1 MSTAL
6 AALIWFLSWTL
17 APENAQ
23 SQIKLNYPE
32 VSFIS
37 YLRERFLLSLNG
49 VNADA
54 AGLVAGLTIGER
66 SLLSDAV
73 ELEMKTLSLTHL
85 VAVSGANLAIIVGA
99 IYFLCAGLGMPRNIR
114 YLTALI
120 AMSGYVLLV
129 GPESS
134 VIRAATMALFVMIG
148 LWLGRGSTALN
159 SLSLAIVVLL
169 MIDPGLA
176 TDIGFALSAFATAGL
191 LIMAA
196 PMFEWLR
203 QYMPDVIAMG
213 IAASS
218 SAQLFTTPVLLILQP
233 SIPLYSVLA
242 NLIVEPVVAPIT
254 ILGILSVIVSSV
266 NIPLAGGVSY
276 LASIMANWIVIV
288 AQELSSWPA
297 ARLHFVKGV
306 LGILLVALVVALLA
320 LSFGIFKPAARQLRI
335 SAALV
340 CVLAI
345 SWSATDQ
352 IRHTNFASDSALL
365 VCDVGQ
371 GDALLVRDSGQV
383 VLVDV
388 GRDDDLIDQCLQ
400 SAGVKRIDLLVLTHF
415 DADHVAGIRGAI
427 RNREVGLAL
436 VSGFEDDRPLVSIVQ
451 KVLAEAGVRI
461 EVGRTGLVG
470 NLGRFSWK
478 ILQPSSKAN
487 ESSDS
492 NDASLIFAAWDDEHA
507 VLALGDLGESGQI
520 RLLRNAM
527 HDLSLL
533 RTRQLIV
540 KVAHH
545 GSADQSSELYEFLS
559 PVAAIFSVGKN
570 DYGHPAASALS
581 ILERTGATVL
591 RTDQLGPIAIDL
603 DAELGIRSGGKL
615 TT

>member
-6 AALIWFLSWTL
+6 AALIWFLSWAL

-254 ILGILSVIVSSV
+254 ILGILSVIVSVV

-306 LGILLVALVVALLA
+306 FGILLVALVVALLA

-352 IRHTNFASDSALL
+352 IRHTNFASDSAVL

>member
-6 AALIWFLSWTL
+6 AALIWFLSWAL
-17 APENAQ
+17 APKDAQ

-49 VNADA
+49 VNSDSS
-54 AGLVAGLTIGER
+54 GLVAGLTIGER
-66 SLLSDAV
+66 SLLSETV

-99 IYFLCAGLGMPRNIR
+99 IYFLCAGLGLPRNVR

-134 VIRAATMALFVMIG
+134 VIRAATMALFVMVG
-148 LWLGRGSTALN
+148 LWLGRGYSALN

-203 QYMPDVIAMG
+203 QHMPDVVAMG
-213 IAASS
+213 IAASA

-254 ILGILSVIVSSV
+254 ILGILSVLVSAV

-306 LGILLVALVVALLA
+306 FGILLVALVVVLLA
-320 LSFGIFKPAARQLRI
+320 LSFGIFSSAAKQLRI
-335 SAALV
+335 TAALV
-340 CVLAI
+340 CVLAV

-365 VCDVGQ
+365 ACDVGQ
-371 GDALLVRDSGQV
+371 GDALLLRDSGQV

-388 GRDDDLIDQCLQ
+388 GRDDELIDKCLR
-400 SAGVKRIDLLVLTHF
+400 SAGVDRIDLLVLTHF
-415 DADHVAGIRGAI
+415 DADHVAGIKGAM

-436 VSGFEDDRPLVSIVQ
+436 VSGFEDDRPLVSIVHQ
-451 KVLAEAGVRI
+451 ELAAAGVAI
-461 EVGRTGLVG
+461 EIGRTGLAG

-478 ILQPSSKAN
+478 ILQPTSKAS

-492 NDASLIFAAWDDEHA
+492 NDASLIFAAWDDAFA
-507 VLALGDLGESGQI
+507 VLALGDLGESGQR
-520 RLLRNAM
+520 RLMRNAM
-527 HDLSLL
+527 HDLALL
-533 RTRQLIV
+533 RSRNLIV

-545 GSADQSSELYEFLS
+545 GSADQSSELYEYLS
-559 PVAAIFSVGKN
+559 PIAAIFSVGKN
-570 DYGHPAASALS
+570 DYGHPAPSALAM
-581 ILERTGATVL
+581 LQRTGAAVL
-591 RTDQLGPIAIDL
+591 RTDQLGPIALDL
-603 DAELGIRSGGKL
+603 EVDLAIRSGGKL

>member
-1 MSTAL
+1 VSTAL

-254 ILGILSVIVSSV
+254 ILGILSVIVSAV

-340 CVLAI
+340 CLLAI

-352 IRHTNFASDSALL
+352 IRHTNFASDSAVL

-451 KVLAEAGVRI
+451 KLLAEAGVRI

>member
-1 MSTAL
+1 MSTTL
-6 AALIWFLSWTL
+6 AALIWLLSWGF
-17 APENAQ
+17 APKDSE

-32 VSFIS
+32 VGFIS

-49 VNADA
+49 VNSDA
-54 AGLVAGLTIGER
+54 SGLVAGLTIGER
-66 SLLSDAV
+66 SLLSEAV
-73 ELEMKTLSLTHL
+73 EAEMKTLSLTHL

-99 IYFLCAGLGMPRNIR
+99 IYFLCAGLGLPRNIR

-134 VIRAATMALFVMIG
+134 VIRAATMALFVMVG
-148 LWLGRGSTALN
+148 LWLGRGSSALN

-169 MIDPGLA
+169 MVDPGLA

-203 QYMPDVIAMG
+203 QYLPDVVAMG
-213 IAASS
+213 VAASA
-218 SAQLFTTPVLLILQP
+218 SAQLFTTPVLLVLQP

-242 NLIVEPVVAPIT
+242 NLMVEPVVAPIT
-254 ILGILSVIVSSV
+254 ILGILSVLVSVV

-276 LASIMANWIVIV
+276 LASLMANWIVIV

-297 ARLHFVKGV
+297 ARLHFVKGAF
-306 LGILLVALVVALLA
+306 GILLVALVVALLA
-320 LSFGIFKPAARQLRI
+320 LSFGILKPAARQLRI
-335 SAALV
+335 TAALTSL
-340 CVLAI
+340 LAI

-371 GDALLVRDSGQV
+371 GDALVLRDSGQV

-388 GRDDDLIDQCLQ
+388 GGQDELIDKCL
-400 SAGVKRIDLLVLTHF
+400 SNAGVDRIDLLVLTHF
-415 DADHVAGIRGAI
+415 DADHVAGIRGALQ
-427 RNREVGLAL
+427 NREVGLVL
-436 VSGFEDDRPLVSIVQ
+436 VSGFEDDRPLVSIVHQ
-451 KVLAEAGVRI
+451 ELASAGALI
-461 EVGRTGLVG
+461 EIGRTGLVG
-470 NLGRFSWK
+470 NLGRFHWK
-478 ILQPSSKAN
+478 ILQPSSNAV

-492 NDASLIFAAWDDEHA
+492 NDASLIFAAWDDTYS
-507 VLALGDLGESGQI
+507 VLALGDLGESGQL
-520 RLLRNAM
+520 RLMRNAA
-527 HDLSLL
+527 HDLAIL
-533 RTRQLIV
+533 RSRNLIV

-545 GSADQSSELYEFLS
+545 GSADQSTELYEYLS
-559 PVAAIFSVGKN
+559 PVAGIFSVGKN
-570 DYGHPAASALS
+570 DYGHPAPSALS
-581 ILERTGATVL
+581 MLERTGATVL
-591 RTDQLGPIAIDL
+591 RTDQLGPIALDL
-603 DAELGIRSGGKL
+603 EVSLEIRSGGKL

>member
-1 MSTAL
+1 MSTTL
-6 AALIWFLSWTL
+6 AALIWLLSWGF
-17 APENAQ
+17 APKDSE

-32 VSFIS
+32 VGFIS

-49 VNADA
+49 VNSDA
-54 AGLVAGLTIGER
+54 SGLVAGLTIGER
-66 SLLSDAV
+66 SLLSEAV
-73 ELEMKTLSLTHL
+73 EAEMKTLSLTHL

-99 IYFLCAGLGMPRNIR
+99 IYFLCAGLGLPRNIR

-134 VIRAATMALFVMIG
+134 VIRAATMALFVMVG
-148 LWLGRGSTALN
+148 LWLGRGSSALN

-169 MIDPGLA
+169 MVDPGLA

-203 QYMPDVIAMG
+203 QYLPDVVAMG
-213 IAASS
+213 VAASA
-218 SAQLFTTPVLLILQP
+218 SAQLFTTPVLLVLQP

-242 NLIVEPVVAPIT
+242 NLMVEPVVAPIT
-254 ILGILSVIVSSV
+254 ILGILSVLVSVV

-276 LASIMANWIVIV
+276 LASLMANWIVIV

-297 ARLHFVKGV
+297 ARLHFVKGAF
-306 LGILLVALVVALLA
+306 GILLVALVVALLA

-335 SAALV
+335 TAALTSL
-340 CVLAI
+340 LAI

-371 GDALLVRDSGQV
+371 GDALVLRDSGQV

-388 GRDDDLIDQCLQ
+388 GGQDELIDKCL
-400 SAGVKRIDLLVLTHF
+400 SNAGVDRIDLLVLTHF
-415 DADHVAGIRGAI
+415 DADHVAGIRGALQ
-427 RNREVGLAL
+427 NREVGLVL
-436 VSGFEDDRPLVSIVQ
+436 VSGFEDDRPLVSIVHQ
-451 KVLAEAGVRI
+451 ELASAGALI
-461 EVGRTGLVG
+461 EIGRTGLVG
-470 NLGRFSWK
+470 NLGRFHWK
-478 ILQPSSKAN
+478 ILQPSSNAV

-492 NDASLIFAAWDDEHA
+492 NDASLIFAAWDDTYS
-507 VLALGDLGESGQI
+507 VLALGDLGESGQL
-520 RLLRNAM
+520 RLMRNAA
-527 HDLSLL
+527 HDLAIL
-533 RTRQLIV
+533 RSRNLIV

-545 GSADQSSELYEFLS
+545 GSADQSTELYEYLS
-559 PVAAIFSVGKN
+559 PVAGIFSVGKN
-570 DYGHPAASALS
+570 DYGHPAPSALS
-581 ILERTGATVL
+581 MLERTGATVL
-591 RTDQLGPIAIDL
+591 RTDQLGPIALDL
-603 DAELGIRSGGKL
+603 EVSLEIRSGGKL

>member
-1 MSTAL
+1 VSTTL
-6 AALIWFLSWTL
+6 AALIWLLSWSF
-17 APENAQ
+17 APKDSE

-32 VSFIS
+32 VGFIS

-49 VNADA
+49 VNSDA
-54 AGLVAGLTIGER
+54 SGLVAGLTIGER
-66 SLLSDAV
+66 SLLSEAV
-73 ELEMKTLSLTHL
+73 EAEMKTLSLTHL

-99 IYFLCAGLGMPRNIR
+99 IYFLCAGLGLPRNIR

-134 VIRAATMALFVMIG
+134 VIRAATMALFVMVG
-148 LWLGRGSTALN
+148 LWLGRGSSALN

-169 MIDPGLA
+169 MVDPGLA

-203 QYMPDVIAMG
+203 QYLPDVVAMG
-213 IAASS
+213 VAASA
-218 SAQLFTTPVLLILQP
+218 SAQLFTTPVLLVLQP

-254 ILGILSVIVSSV
+254 ILGILSVLVSVV
-266 NIPLAGGVSY
+266 NIPVAGGVSY
-276 LASIMANWIVIV
+276 LASLMANWIVIV

-297 ARLHFVKGV
+297 ARLHFVKGAF
-306 LGILLVALVVALLA
+306 GILLVALVVALLA
-320 LSFGIFKPAARQLRI
+320 LSFGIFKSAARQLRI
-335 SAALV
+335 TAALTSL
-340 CVLAI
+340 LAI

-371 GDALLVRDSGQV
+371 GDALVLRDSGQV

-388 GRDDDLIDQCLQ
+388 GGQDELIDKCL
-400 SAGVKRIDLLVLTHF
+400 SNAGVDRIDLLVLTHF
-415 DADHVAGIRGAI
+415 DADHVAGIRGALQ
-427 RNREVGLAL
+427 NREVGLVL
-436 VSGFEDDRPLVSIVQ
+436 VSGFEDDRPLVSIVHQ
-451 KVLAEAGVRI
+451 ELASAGALI
-461 EVGRTGLVG
+461 EIGRTGLVG
-470 NLGRFSWK
+470 NLGRFHWK
-478 ILQPSSKAN
+478 ILQPSSNAV

-492 NDASLIFAAWDDEHA
+492 NDASLIFAAWDDTYS
-507 VLALGDLGESGQI
+507 VLALGDLGESGQL
-520 RLLRNAM
+520 RLMRNAA
-527 HDLSLL
+527 HDLAIL
-533 RTRQLIV
+533 RSRNLIV

-545 GSADQSSELYEFLS
+545 GSADQSTELYEYLS
-559 PVAAIFSVGKN
+559 PVAGIFSVGKN
-570 DYGHPAASALS
+570 DYGHPAPSALS
-581 ILERTGATVL
+581 MLERTGATVL
-591 RTDQLGPIAIDL
+591 RTDQLGPIALDL
-603 DAELGIRSGGKL
+603 EVSLEIRSGGKL

>member
-6 AALIWFLSWTL
+6 AALIWFLSWAL
-17 APENAQ
+17 APEGAQ
-23 SQIKLNYPE
+23 SQIKLNYPD
-32 VSFIS
+32 VPLIS

-49 VNADA
+49 VNPDSS
-54 AGLVAGLTIGER
+54 GLVAGLTIGER
-66 SLLSDAV
+66 SLLSEAV
-73 ELEMKTLSLTHL
+73 EVQMKTLSLTHL

-99 IYFLCAGLGMPRNIR
+99 IYFLCAGLSLPRNIR

-120 AMSGYVLLV
+120 AMAGYVLLV

-134 VIRAATMALFVMIG
+134 VIRAATMALFVMVG
-148 LWLGRGSTALN
+148 LWLGRGSSALN
-159 SLSLAIVVLL
+159 SLSLAIIFLL
-169 MIDPGLA
+169 AVDPGLA

-191 LIMAA
+191 LVMAA

-203 QYMPDVIAMG
+203 QYMPDVVAMG
-213 IAASS
+213 IAASA

-254 ILGILSVIVSSV
+254 ILGILSVLVSAV

-288 AQELSSWPA
+288 AQQLSSWPA

-306 LGILLVALVVALLA
+306 FGILLVALVVVLLA
-320 LSFGIFKPAARQLRI
+320 LSFGILRPAARQLRI

-340 CVLAI
+340 TVLAI

-352 IRHTNFASDSALL
+352 VRHTNFAADSALL

-371 GDALLVRDSGQV
+371 GDALLLRDAGQV

-388 GRDDDLIDQCLQ
+388 GLDDELIDSCLR
-400 SAGVKRIDLLVLTHF
+400 SAGVGRIDLLILTHF
-415 DADHVAGIRGAI
+415 DADHVGGIRGAL

-436 VSGFEDDRPLVSIVQ
+436 VSGFEDDRPLVSV
-451 KVLAEAGVRI
+451 VHHELTAAGV
-461 EVGRTGLVG
+461 EVEIGRTGLAG
-470 NLGRFSWK
+470 NLGRFDWK
-478 ILQPSSKAN
+478 ILQPTSKAN
-487 ESSDS
+487 ESADS
-492 NDASLIFAAWDDEHA
+492 NDASLIFAAWDANFA
-507 VLALGDLGESGQI
+507 VLALGDLGESGQL
-520 RLLRNAM
+520 RLMRNAM
-527 HDLSLL
+527 PDLALL
-533 RTRQLIV
+533 RSRNLIV

-545 GSADQSSELYEFLS
+545 GSADQSRELYEYLS
-559 PVAAIFSVGKN
+559 PIAAIFSVGKN
-570 DYGHPAASALS
+570 SYGHPTPSALAL
-581 ILERTGATVL
+581 LERVGATLL
-591 RTDQLGPIAIDL
+591 RTDRLGPIAIDL
-603 DAELGIRSGGKL
+603 GVDLEIRSGGKL

>member
-6 AALIWFLSWTL
+6 AALIWFLSWAL
-17 APENAQ
+17 APKDAQ

-49 VNADA
+49 VNSDSS
-54 AGLVAGLTIGER
+54 GLVAGLTIGER
-66 SLLSDAV
+66 SLLSETV

-99 IYFLCAGLGMPRNIR
+99 IYFLCAGLGLPRNVR

-134 VIRAATMALFVMIG
+134 VIRAATMALFVMVG
-148 LWLGRGSTALN
+148 LWLGRGSSALN

-203 QYMPDVIAMG
+203 QHMPDVVAMG
-213 IAASS
+213 IAASA

-254 ILGILSVIVSSV
+254 ILGILSVLVSAV

-306 LGILLVALVVALLA
+306 FGILLVALVVVLLA
-320 LSFGIFKPAARQLRI
+320 LSFGIFSSAAKQLRI
-335 SAALV
+335 TAALV
-340 CVLAI
+340 CVLAV

-365 VCDVGQ
+365 ACDVGQ
-371 GDALLVRDSGQV
+371 GDALLLRDSGQV

-388 GRDDDLIDQCLQ
+388 GRDDELIDKCLR
-400 SAGVKRIDLLVLTHF
+400 SAGVDRIDLLVLTHF
-415 DADHVAGIRGAI
+415 DADHVAGIKGAM

-436 VSGFEDDRPLVSIVQ
+436 VSGFEDDRPLVSIVHQ
-451 KVLAEAGVRI
+451 ELAAAGVAI
-461 EVGRTGLVG
+461 EIGRTGLAG

-478 ILQPSSKAN
+478 ILQPTSKAS

-492 NDASLIFAAWDDEHA
+492 NDASLIFAAWDDSFG
-507 VLALGDLGESGQI
+507 VLALGDLGESGQR
-520 RLLRNAM
+520 RLMRNAM
-527 HDLSLL
+527 HDLALL
-533 RTRQLIV
+533 RSRNLIV

-545 GSADQSSELYEFLS
+545 GSADQSSELYEYLS
-559 PVAAIFSVGKN
+559 PIAAIFSVGKN
-570 DYGHPAASALS
+570 DYGHPAPSALAM
-581 ILERTGATVL
+581 LQRTGAAVL
-591 RTDQLGPIAIDL
+591 RTDQLGPIALDL
-603 DAELGIRSGGKL
+603 EVDLAIRSGGKL

>member
-6 AALIWFLSWTL
+6 AAFIWLLSW
-17 APENAQ
+17 AFAGVNAE
-23 SQIKLNYPE
+23 SQIKLNYPD
-32 VSFIS
+32 VGFIS

-49 VNADA
+49 VNGDA
-54 AGLVAGLTIGER
+54 SGLVAGLTIGER
-66 SLLSDAV
+66 SLLSEAV
-73 ELEMKTLSLTHL
+73 ESEMKTLSLTHL

-99 IYFLCAGLGMPRNIR
+99 IYFLCAGLGLPRNIR

-134 VIRAATMALFVMIG
+134 VIRAATMALFVMVG
-148 LWLGRGSTALN
+148 LWLGRGSSALN

-169 MIDPGLA
+169 MVDPGLA

-191 LIMAA
+191 LVMAA

-203 QYMPDVIAMG
+203 QHMPDFIAMG
-213 IAASS
+213 VAASA

-254 ILGILSVIVSSV
+254 ILGILSVLVSAV

-276 LASIMANWIVIV
+276 LASIMANWIVVV
-288 AQELSSWPA
+288 AQELSGWPG
-297 ARLHFVKGV
+297 ARLHFVRGV
-306 LGILLVALVVALLA
+306 FGILLVALVVVLLA
-320 LSFGIFKPAARQLRI
+320 LSFGVFRSAAKQLRI
-335 SAALV
+335 TAALV
-340 CVLAI
+340 TLLAV

-352 IRHTNFASDSALL
+352 IRHTNFAADSALL

-371 GDALLVRDSGQV
+371 GDAMLLRDSGQV
-383 VLVDV
+383 VLIDV
-388 GRDDDLIDQCLQ
+388 GPDDELIDKCLRN
-400 SAGVKRIDLLVLTHF
+400 AGVERIDLLVLTHF
-415 DADHVAGIRGAI
+415 DADHVAGIKGAM
-427 RNREVGLAL
+427 RNRSVGLAL

-451 KVLAEAGVRI
+451 RELTEGGVRV
-461 EVGRTGLVG
+461 EVGRTGLAG

-478 ILQPSSKAN
+478 ILQPKSKAN

-492 NDASLIFAAWDDEHA
+492 NDASLIFAAWDEAHA
-507 VLALGDLGESGQI
+507 VLALGDLGESGQT
-520 RLLRNAM
+520 RLMRNAM
-527 HDLSLL
+527 HDLALL
-533 RTRQLIV
+533 RTRNLFV

-545 GSADQSSELYEFLS
+545 GSADQSRELYEYLS
-559 PVAAIFSVGKN
+559 PVAAIYSVGKN
-570 DYGHPAASALS
+570 DYGHPAPSALS
-581 ILERTGATVL
+581 MLERTGATLL
-591 RTDQLGPIAIDL
+591 RTDKLGPIAIDL
-603 DAELGIRSGGKL
+603 DSNLAIRSGGKL

>member
-1 MSTAL
+1 MSTTL
-6 AALIWFLSWTL
+6 AALIWLLSWSF
-17 APENAQ
+17 APKDSE

-32 VSFIS
+32 VGFIS

-49 VNADA
+49 VNSDA
-54 AGLVAGLTIGER
+54 SGLVAGLTIGER
-66 SLLSDAV
+66 SLLSKAV
-73 ELEMKTLSLTHL
+73 EAEMKTLSLTHL

-99 IYFLCAGLGMPRNIR
+99 IYFLCAGLGLPRNIR

-134 VIRAATMALFVMIG
+134 VIRAATMALFVMVG
-148 LWLGRGSTALN
+148 LWLGRGSSALN

-169 MIDPGLA
+169 MVDPGLA

-203 QYMPDVIAMG
+203 QYLPDVVAMG
-213 IAASS
+213 VAASA
-218 SAQLFTTPVLLILQP
+218 SAQLFTTPVLLVLQP

-254 ILGILSVIVSSV
+254 ILGILSVLVSVV

-276 LASIMANWIVIV
+276 LASLMANWIVIV

-297 ARLHFVKGV
+297 ARLHFVKGAF
-306 LGILLVALVVALLA
+306 GILLVALVVALLA
-320 LSFGIFKPAARQLRI
+320 LSFGIFKSAARQLRI
-335 SAALV
+335 TAALTSL
-340 CVLAI
+340 LAI

-371 GDALLVRDSGQV
+371 GDALVLRDSGQV

-388 GRDDDLIDQCLQ
+388 GGQDELIDKCL
-400 SAGVKRIDLLVLTHF
+400 SNAGVERIDLLVLTHF
-415 DADHVAGIRGAI
+415 DADHVAGIRGALQ
-427 RNREVGLAL
+427 NREVGLAL
-436 VSGFEDDRPLVSIVQ
+436 VSGFEDDRPLVSIVHQ
-451 KVLAEAGVRI
+451 ELASAGALI
-461 EVGRTGLVG
+461 EIGRTGLVG
-470 NLGRFSWK
+470 NLGRFHWK
-478 ILQPSSKAN
+478 ILQPSSNAV

-492 NDASLIFAAWDDEHA
+492 NDASLIFAAWDDTYA
-507 VLALGDLGESGQI
+507 VLALGDLGESGQL
-520 RLLRNAM
+520 RLMRNAA
-527 HDLSLL
+527 HDLAIL
-533 RTRQLIV
+533 RSRNLIV

-545 GSADQSSELYEFLS
+545 GSADQSTELYEYLS
-559 PVAAIFSVGKN
+559 PVAGIFSVGKN
-570 DYGHPAASALS
+570 DYGHPAPSALS
-581 ILERTGATVL
+581 MLERTGATVL
-591 RTDQLGPIAIDL
+591 RTDELGPIALDL
-603 DAELGIRSGGKL
+603 AVSLEIRSGGKL

>member
-1 MSTAL
+1 VSTAL
-6 AALIWFLSWTL
+6 AALIWFLSWAL
-17 APENAQ
+17 APKDAQ

-49 VNADA
+49 VNSDSS
-54 AGLVAGLTIGER
+54 GLVAGLTIGER
-66 SLLSDAV
+66 SLLSETV

-99 IYFLCAGLGMPRNIR
+99 IYFLCAGLGLPRNVR

-134 VIRAATMALFVMIG
+134 VIRAATMALFVMVG
-148 LWLGRGSTALN
+148 LWLGRGSSALN

-203 QYMPDVIAMG
+203 QHMPDVVAMG
-213 IAASS
+213 IAASA

-254 ILGILSVIVSSV
+254 ILGILSVLVSAV

-306 LGILLVALVVALLA
+306 FGILLVALVVVLLA
-320 LSFGIFKPAARQLRI
+320 LSFGIFSSAAKQLRI
-335 SAALV
+335 TAALV
-340 CVLAI
+340 CVLAV

-365 VCDVGQ
+365 ACDVGQ
-371 GDALLVRDSGQV
+371 GDALLLRDSGQV

-388 GRDDDLIDQCLQ
+388 GRDDELIDKCLR
-400 SAGVKRIDLLVLTHF
+400 SAGVDRIDLLVLTHF
-415 DADHVAGIRGAI
+415 DADHVAGIKGAM

-436 VSGFEDDRPLVSIVQ
+436 VSGFEDDRPLVSIVHQ
-451 KVLAEAGVRI
+451 ELAAAGVAI
-461 EVGRTGLVG
+461 EIGRTGLAG

-478 ILQPSSKAN
+478 ILQPTSKAS

-492 NDASLIFAAWDDEHA
+492 NDASLIFAAWDDSFG
-507 VLALGDLGESGQI
+507 VLALGDLGEPGQR
-520 RLLRNAM
+520 RLMRNAM
-527 HDLSLL
+527 HDLALL
-533 RTRQLIV
+533 RSRNLIV

-545 GSADQSSELYEFLS
+545 GSADQSSELYEYLS
-559 PVAAIFSVGKN
+559 PIAAIFSVGKN
-570 DYGHPAASALS
+570 DYGHPAPSALAM
-581 ILERTGATVL
+581 LQRTGAAVL
-591 RTDQLGPIAIDL
+591 RTDQLGPIALDL
-603 DAELGIRSGGKL
+603 EVDLAIRSGGKL

>member
-1 MSTAL
+1 VSTTL
-6 AALIWFLSWTL
+6 AALIWLLSWSF
-17 APENAQ
+17 APKDSE

-32 VSFIS
+32 VGFIS

-49 VNADA
+49 VNSDA
-54 AGLVAGLTIGER
+54 SGLVAGLTIGER
-66 SLLSDAV
+66 SLLSEAV
-73 ELEMKTLSLTHL
+73 EAEMKTLSLTHL

-99 IYFLCAGLGMPRNIR
+99 IYFLCAGLGLPRNIR

-134 VIRAATMALFVMIG
+134 VIRAATMALFVMVG
-148 LWLGRGSTALN
+148 LWLGRGSSALN

-169 MIDPGLA
+169 MVDPGLA

-203 QYMPDVIAMG
+203 QYLPDVVAMG
-213 IAASS
+213 VAASA
-218 SAQLFTTPVLLILQP
+218 SAQLFTTPVLLVLQP

-254 ILGILSVIVSSV
+254 ILGILSVLVSVV
-266 NIPLAGGVSY
+266 NIPVAGGVSY
-276 LASIMANWIVIV
+276 LASLMANWIVIV

-297 ARLHFVKGV
+297 ARLHFVKGAF
-306 LGILLVALVVALLA
+306 GILLVALVVALLA
-320 LSFGIFKPAARQLRI
+320 LSFGIFKSAARQLRI
-335 SAALV
+335 TAALTSL
-340 CVLAI
+340 LAI

-371 GDALLVRDSGQV
+371 GDALVLRDSGQV

-388 GRDDDLIDQCLQ
+388 GGQDELIDKCL
-400 SAGVKRIDLLVLTHF
+400 SNAGVDRIDLLVLTHF
-415 DADHVAGIRGAI
+415 DADHVAGIRGALQ
-427 RNREVGLAL
+427 NREVGLAL
-436 VSGFEDDRPLVSIVQ
+436 VSGFEDDRPLVSIVHQ
-451 KVLAEAGVRI
+451 ELASAGALI
-461 EVGRTGLVG
+461 EIGRTGLVG
-470 NLGRFSWK
+470 NLGRFHWK
-478 ILQPSSKAN
+478 ILQPSSNAV

-492 NDASLIFAAWDDEHA
+492 NDASLIFAAWDDTYS
-507 VLALGDLGESGQI
+507 VLALGDLGESGQL
-520 RLLRNAM
+520 RLMRNAA
-527 HDLSLL
+527 HDLAIL
-533 RTRQLIV
+533 RSRNLIV

-545 GSADQSSELYEFLS
+545 GSADQSTELYEYLS
-559 PVAAIFSVGKN
+559 PVAGIFSVGKN
-570 DYGHPAASALS
+570 DYGHPAPSALS
-581 ILERTGATVL
+581 MLERTGATVL
-591 RTDQLGPIAIDL
+591 RTDQLGPIALDL
-603 DAELGIRSGGKL
+603 EVSLEIRSGGKL

>member
-1 MSTAL
+1 VSTAL
-6 AALIWFLSWTL
+6 AALIWSLSWVF
-17 APENAQ
+17 APKDAQ

-32 VSFIS
+32 VSFIN

-49 VNADA
+49 VNSDA
-54 AGLVAGLTIGER
+54 SGLVAGLTIGER
-66 SLLSDAV
+66 SLLSEAV
-73 ELEMKTLSLTHL
+73 ETEMMTLSLTHL

-99 IYFLCAGLGMPRNIR
+99 IYFLCAGLGLPRNIR
-114 YLTALI
+114 YLAALI
-120 AMSGYVLLV
+120 ALSGYVLLV

-134 VIRAATMALFVMIG
+134 VIRAATMALFVMVG
-148 LWLGRGSTALN
+148 LWLGRGSSALN
-159 SLSLAIVVLL
+159 SLSLSVVVLL

-191 LIMAA
+191 LIMAG

-203 QYMPDVIAMG
+203 QHMPDVVAMG
-213 IAASS
+213 IAASA

-254 ILGILSVIVSSV
+254 ILGILSVLVSAV

-276 LASIMANWIVIV
+276 LASILANWIVIV

-306 LGILLVALVVALLA
+306 FGILLVALVVALLA
-320 LSFGIFKPAARQLRI
+320 LSFGIFKSAARQLRI
-335 SAALV
+335 TAALTSL
-340 CVLAI
+340 LAI

-371 GDALLVRDSGQV
+371 GDALVLRDSGQV

-388 GRDDDLIDQCLQ
+388 GGQDELIDKCL
-400 SAGVKRIDLLVLTHF
+400 SNAGVDRIDLLVLTHF
-415 DADHVAGIRGAI
+415 DADHVAGIRGALQ
-427 RNREVGLAL
+427 NREVGLAL
-436 VSGFEDDRPLVSIVQ
+436 VSGFEDDRPLVSIVHQ
-451 KVLAEAGVRI
+451 ELASAGALI
-461 EVGRTGLVG
+461 EIGRTGLVG
-470 NLGRFSWK
+470 NLGRFHWK
-478 ILQPSSKAN
+478 ILQPSSNAV

-492 NDASLIFAAWDDEHA
+492 NDASLIFAAWDDIYA
-507 VLALGDLGESGQI
+507 VLALGDLGESGQL
-520 RLLRNAM
+520 RLMRNAA
-527 HDLSLL
+527 HDLAIL
-533 RTRQLIV
+533 RSRNLIV

-545 GSADQSSELYEFLS
+545 GSADQSTEMYEYLS
-559 PVAAIFSVGKN
+559 PVAGIFSVGKN
-570 DYGHPAASALS
+570 DYGHPAPSALS
-581 ILERTGATVL
+581 MLERTGATVL
-591 RTDQLGPIAIDL
+591 RTDQLGPIALDL
-603 DAELGIRSGGKL
+603 EVSLEIRSGGKL

>member
-6 AALIWFLSWTL
+6 AALIWFLSWAF
-17 APENAQ
+17 APKDAQ

-49 VNADA
+49 VNSDSS
-54 AGLVAGLTIGER
+54 GLVAGLTIGER
-66 SLLSDAV
+66 SLLSETV

-99 IYFLCAGLGMPRNIR
+99 IYFLCAGLGLPRNVR
-114 YLTALI
+114 FLTALI

-134 VIRAATMALFVMIG
+134 VIRAATMALFVMVG
-148 LWLGRGSTALN
+148 LWLGRGSSALN

-203 QYMPDVIAMG
+203 QHMPDVVAMG
-213 IAASS
+213 IAASA

-254 ILGILSVIVSSV
+254 ILGILSVLVSAV

-306 LGILLVALVVALLA
+306 FGILLVALVVVLLA
-320 LSFGIFKPAARQLRI
+320 LSFGIFSPAAKQLRI
-335 SAALV
+335 TAALV
-340 CVLAI
+340 CVLAV

-365 VCDVGQ
+365 ACDVGQ
-371 GDALLVRDSGQV
+371 GDALLLRDSGQV
-383 VLVDV
+383 ALVDV
-388 GRDDDLIDQCLQ
+388 GGDDELIDKCLR
-400 SAGVKRIDLLVLTHF
+400 SSGVDRIDLLVLTHF
-415 DADHVAGIRGAI
+415 DADHVAGIKGAM

-436 VSGFEDDRPLVSIVQ
+436 VSGFEDDRPLVSIVHQ
-451 KVLAEAGVRI
+451 ELTAAGVAI
-461 EVGRTGLVG
+461 EIGRTGLAG

-478 ILQPSSKAN
+478 ILQPTSKAS

-492 NDASLIFAAWDDEHA
+492 NDASLIFAAWDDSFG
-507 VLALGDLGESGQI
+507 VLALGDLGESGQR
-520 RLLRNAM
+520 RLMRNAM
-527 HDLSLL
+527 HDLALL
-533 RTRQLIV
+533 RSRNLIV

-545 GSADQSSELYEFLS
+545 GSADQSSELYEYLS
-559 PVAAIFSVGKN
+559 PLAAIFSVGKN
-570 DYGHPAASALS
+570 DYGHPAPSALS
-581 ILERTGATVL
+581 MLQRTGAAVL
-591 RTDQLGPIAIDL
+591 RTDQLGPIALDL
-603 DAELGIRSGGKL
+603 EVDLAIRSGGKL

>member
-1 MSTAL
+1 VSTTL
-6 AALIWFLSWTL
+6 AALIWLLSWGF
-17 APENAQ
+17 APKDSE

-32 VSFIS
+32 VGFIS

-49 VNADA
+49 VNSDA
-54 AGLVAGLTIGER
+54 SGLVAGLTIGER
-66 SLLSDAV
+66 SLLSEAV
-73 ELEMKTLSLTHL
+73 EAEMKTLSLTHL

-99 IYFLCAGLGMPRNIR
+99 IYFLCAGLGLPRNIR

-134 VIRAATMALFVMIG
+134 VIRAATMALFVMVG
-148 LWLGRGSTALN
+148 LWLGRGSSALN

-169 MIDPGLA
+169 MVDPGLA

-203 QYMPDVIAMG
+203 QYLPDVVAMG
-213 IAASS
+213 VAASA
-218 SAQLFTTPVLLILQP
+218 SAQLFTTPVLLVLQP

-242 NLIVEPVVAPIT
+242 NLMVEPVVAPIT
-254 ILGILSVIVSSV
+254 ILGILSVLVSVV

-276 LASIMANWIVIV
+276 LASLMANWIVIV

-297 ARLHFVKGV
+297 ARLHFVKGAF
-306 LGILLVALVVALLA
+306 GILLVALVVALLA
-320 LSFGIFKPAARQLRI
+320 LSFGILKPAARQLRI
-335 SAALV
+335 TAALTSL
-340 CVLAI
+340 LAI

-371 GDALLVRDSGQV
+371 GDALVLRDSGQV

-388 GRDDDLIDQCLQ
+388 GGQDELIDKCL
-400 SAGVKRIDLLVLTHF
+400 SNAGVDRIDLLVLTHF
-415 DADHVAGIRGAI
+415 DADHVAGIRGALQ
-427 RNREVGLAL
+427 NREVGLVL
-436 VSGFEDDRPLVSIVQ
+436 VSGFEDDRPLVSIVHQ
-451 KVLAEAGVRI
+451 ELASAGALI
-461 EVGRTGLVG
+461 EIGRTGLVG
-470 NLGRFSWK
+470 NLGRFHWK
-478 ILQPSSKAN
+478 ILQPSSNAV

-492 NDASLIFAAWDDEHA
+492 NDASLIFAAWDDTYS
-507 VLALGDLGESGQI
+507 VLALGDLGESGQL
-520 RLLRNAM
+520 RLMRNAA
-527 HDLSLL
+527 HDLAIL
-533 RTRQLIV
+533 RSRNLIV

-545 GSADQSSELYEFLS
+545 GSADQSTELYEYLS
-559 PVAAIFSVGKN
+559 PVAGIFSVGKN
-570 DYGHPAASALS
+570 DYGHPAPSALS
-581 ILERTGATVL
+581 MLERTGATVL
-591 RTDQLGPIAIDL
+591 RTDQLGPIALDL
-603 DAELGIRSGGKL
+603 EVSLEIRSGGKL

>member
-6 AALIWFLSWTL
+6 AALIWLLSWAF
-17 APENAQ
+17 APEHSE
-23 SQIKLNYPE
+23 SQIKLNYPD
-32 VSFIS
+32 VSFIG

-49 VNADA
+49 INSDSS
-54 AGLVAGLTIGER
+54 GLVAGLTIGER

-99 IYFLCAGLGMPRNIR
+99 IYFLCAGLGLPRNVR
-114 YLTALI
+114 YITALI

-134 VIRAATMALFVMIG
+134 VIRAATMALFVMVG
-148 LWLGRGSTALN
+148 LWLGRGSSALN

-169 MIDPGLA
+169 MVDPGLA

-203 QYMPDVIAMG
+203 QYMPDVVAMG
-213 IAASS
+213 IAASA

-254 ILGILSVIVSSV
+254 ILGILSVLVAAV
-266 NIPLAGGVSY
+266 NIPLAGAVSY
-276 LASIMANWIVIV
+276 LASLMANWIVIV

-306 LGILLVALVVALLA
+306 YGILLVSVVVVLLA
-320 LSFGIFKPAARQLRI
+320 LSFGVLKSASKQLRI
-335 SAALV
+335 TAALV
-340 CVLAI
+340 SVMAI

-352 IRHTNFASDSALL
+352 IRHTNFAADSALL

-371 GDALLVRDSGQV
+371 GDAMLLRDSGQL
-383 VLVDV
+383 VLIDV
-388 GRDDDLIDQCLQ
+388 GRDDELIDGCLR
-400 SAGVKRIDLLVLTHF
+400 SAGVERIDLLVLTHF
-415 DADHVAGIRGAI
+415 DADHVAGIRGAM

-436 VSGFEDDRPLVSIVQ
+436 VSGFEDDRPLVATVHQ
-451 KVLAEAGVRI
+451 ELAKAGVRI
-461 EVGRTGLVG
+461 EIGRTGLNG

-478 ILQPSSKAN
+478 ILQPTSKAS

-492 NDASLIFAAWDDEHA
+492 NDASLIFAAWNNEFS
-507 VLALGDLGESGQI
+507 VLALGDLGESGQL

-527 HDLSLL
+527 HDLAML
-533 RTRQLIV
+533 RTRDLIV

-545 GSADQSSELYEFLS
+545 GSADQSKELYEYVS

-570 DYGHPAASALS
+570 DYGHPAPSAISL
-581 ILERTGATVL
+581 LERTGAVVL
-591 RTDQLGPIAIDL
+591 RTDKLGPIAIDL
-603 DAELGIRSGGKL
+603 DIELGIRSGGKL